1 MNGDMLKE
9 CVDGLSDAK
18 RDRFF
23 MLLAYAFE
31 EWNDEYALEEQ
42 RIYEEFAKSF
52 SEFKKFIEIE
62 WHQAARG
69 GDQKNEEMK

>member
-1 MNGDMLKE
+1 MNGDMLKKY
-9 CVDGLSDAK
+9 VDGLPEAK

-31 EWNDEYALEEQ
+31 EWHDEYALEEQ

-52 SEFKKFIEIE
+52 SDFKKFIEAE
-62 WHQAARG
+62 
-69 GDQKNEEMK
+69 